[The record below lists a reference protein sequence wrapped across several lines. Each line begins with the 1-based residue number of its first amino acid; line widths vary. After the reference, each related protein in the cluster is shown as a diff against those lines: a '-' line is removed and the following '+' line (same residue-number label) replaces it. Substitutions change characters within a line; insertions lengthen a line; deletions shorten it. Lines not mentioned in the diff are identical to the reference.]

1 MMSRIIIRGTD
12 FLRFKFTGPYAVD
25 PDTFLIVP
33 EGMVGE
39 LWTAGPGVGV
49 G

>member
-12 FLRFKFTGPYAVD
+12 
-25 PDTFLIVP
+25 FLIVP

>member
-1 MMSRIIIRGTD
+1 M
-12 FLRFKFTGPYAVD
+12 VD
-25 PDTFLIVP
+25 PDTFLILP